1 MPTKR
6 DYYDVLGL
14 KKGAS
19 VSEVKAAYKKLAK
32 KYHPD
37 LNKDNGA
44 EEKFKETLEAYQ
56 TLSDSK
62 KKANYDQFGH
72 AAEGFQGF
80 QGFRGGGG
88 TRGFDFDFG
97 NIFGGGGSFG
107 GFGGMEDILR
117 AFGGSGPGRG
127 AARPARG
134 ANLRIDLSISFE
146 EAVFG
151 TEKTVELTRIEN
163 CKECKGKGGF
173 GEETCGQCNGAGI
186 IREQRKTMFGTFVT
200 QGTCP
205 RCGGKGR
212 TIKTVC
218 KKCEGKG
225 RTKTKREIKIKIPA
239 GIDTGNHLNLRGE
252 GNAGINGGPA
262 GDLFAVIFVETDKI
276 FKRDGPDIYAEMP
289 ISFSEA
295 ALGTNLD
302 VPTLREKATI
312 KIPNGT
318 QTGTIFRLKSK
329 GIKNLGETGHGDEY
343 VKIIVQTPSKMNKKQ
358 KELFEQLAKEDD
370 VKNQRKGF
378 FGRIKKKFR

>member
-1 MPTKR
+1 MPTKK

-19 VSEVKAAYKKLAK
+19 VSEVKASYKKLAK

-37 LNKDNGA
+37 LNSDPKS
-44 EEKFKETLEAYQ
+44 EEKFKEASEAYQ

-80 QGFRGGGG
+80 QGFRGSGA
-88 TRGFDFDFG
+88 RGFDFNMGD
-97 NIFGGGGSFG
+97 IFGGGGNFA
-107 GFGGMEDILR
+107 GFGGMEDIFR
-117 AFGGSGPGRG
+117 AFGGGGQGRE
-127 AARPARG
+127 AAGPARG

-163 CKECKGKGGF
+163 CKECNGKGGF
-173 GEETCGQCNGAGI
+173 GEETCSQCHGAGI
-186 IREQRKTMFGTFVT
+186 IRQQRKTIFGTFVT

-205 RCGGKGR
+205 KCRGKGKI
-212 TIKTVC
+212 IKNVC

-225 RTKTKREIKIKIPA
+225 RTKTKREIKIKVPA

-252 GNAGINGGPA
+252 GNAGINNGPS

-276 FKRDGPDIYAEMP
+276 FKRDGSDIYAELP

-302 VPTLREKATI
+302 VPTLEEKATI
-312 KIPNGT
+312 KIPKGT

-329 GIKNLGETGHGDEY
+329 GIKKLGETGHGDEY

-358 KELFEQLAKEDD
+358 KELFEKLAKEDD
-370 VKNQRKGF
+370 VKKQRKGF

>member
-6 DYYDVLGL
+6 DYYDILGL

-19 VSEVKAAYKKLAK
+19 VSEVKTAYKKLAK

-37 LNKDNGA
+37 LNKDSGA

-80 QGFRGGGG
+80 QGFRGGGE
-88 TRGFDFDFG
+88 TRDFDFDFG
-97 NIFGGGGSFG
+97 NIFGGGES
-107 GFGGMEDILR
+107 FGGMEDILR

>member
-1 MPTKR
+1 MAAKK

-19 VSEVKAAYKKLAK
+19 IGEVKAAYKKLAK

-37 LNKDNGA
+37 LNNNKEA
-44 EEKFKETLEAYQ
+44 EEKFKEGLEAYQ

-80 QGFRGGGG
+80 QGFRGAGG

-97 NIFGGGGSFG
+97 DIFGAGGNFGGFSGMEDLFRAFGGGGQ
-107 GFGGMEDILR
+107 
-117 AFGGSGPGRG
+117 GRE
-127 AARPARG
+127 ADDPARG

-163 CKECKGKGGF
+163 CRECKGKGGS
-173 GEETCGQCNGAGI
+173 GEETCSQCQGLGVL
-186 IREQRKTMFGTFVT
+186 RQQRRTMFGTFVT
-200 QGTCP
+200 QSTCP
-205 RCGGKGR
+205 KCRGKGKTIKNTCKECQGKGR
-212 TIKTVC
+212 V
-218 KKCEGKG
+218 KK
-225 RTKTKREIKIKIPA
+225 RREIKIKIPA

-252 GNAGINGGPA
+252 GNAGINGGPN
-262 GDLFAVIFVETDKI
+262 GDLFAVIFVEAGKV
-276 FKRDGPDIYAEMP
+276 FKRDGVDIYAEMP

-295 ALGTNLD
+295 ALGTGLD
-302 VPTLREKATI
+302 VPTLKEKETI
-312 KIPNGT
+312 KIPSGT
-318 QTGTIFRLKSK
+318 ETGTIFRLKGK
-329 GIKNLGETGHGDEY
+329 GVKKLGEAGHGDEY
-343 VKIIVQTPSKMNKKQ
+343 IKVIVQTPGKMSKKQ

-370 VKNQRKGF
+370 VKKQRKSF
-378 FGRIKKKFR
+378 FERVKKKFK